1 MKRNFRKVLALVL
14 AVLTLASCF
23 STMSF
28 AVEYPG
34 HEKHNTKIV
43 KGYAATTCTDGLTDG
58 VQCLACAGQPMIVAQ
73 EVIPAAHVVGGWT
86 IEGGTVANCT
96 TGYNMIKKCTK
107 AGCGK
112 ILERKTI
119 NEHTYVTVSVNQPYC
134 DVEGSIIKKCNV
146 CGDQITQPAE
156 VKAHVWGAWET
167 KVIGSCT
174 IDGYETRKCTQC
186 LRVEEKKN
194 AAPGHDYQ
202 IVEGSSKLPTC
213 KEEGSE
219 ASWSCSACG
228 DLKPGKKIS
237 KKKHVDSN
245 NDNYC
250 DNCETYYTA
259 DLPDGCDCPCHEKS
273 GIRKVF
279 FQIAIFF
286 LSLFSVNATCG
297 CGAVHYE
304 VRKLF

>member
-28 AVEYPG
+28 AATYAG
-34 HEKHNTKIV
+34 HPNHLITE
-43 KGYAATTCTDGLTDG
+43 YAAVAPNGCKDGKKFS
-58 VQCLACAGQPMIVAQ
+58 VYCNACKKWIIPEEIDPAPHYPSDWIV
-73 EVIPAAHVVGGWT
+73 E
-86 IEGGTVANCT
+86 GTVDDCT

-119 NEHTYVTVSVNQPYC
+119 NEHKFKTVSINQPYC
-134 DVEGSIIKKCNV
+134 DAEGVIKKKCEV
-146 CGDQITQPAE
+146 CPIEVTQTAE
-156 VKAHVWGAWET
+156 VKAHVWGPWET
-167 KVIGSCT
+167 RTLVSCT

-194 AAPGHDYQ
+194 VAPGHDYQ

-219 ASWSCSACG
+219 ASWACTVCG
-228 DLKPGKKIS
+228 DLDAGKKIA
-237 KKKHVDSN
+237 KKKHTDSDK
-245 NDNYC
+245 DNYC
-250 DNCETYYTA
+250 DRCDTYFTA
-259 DLPDGCDCPCHEKS
+259 ELPDGCTCPCHERS
-273 GIRKVF
+273 GIRKFF
-279 FQIAIFF
+279 FQVAIFF
-286 LSLFSVNATCG
+286 LSIFGVNATCG